1 MAHMKA
7 ILVPVE
13 RHTSRAVLGTVL
25 VVARVF
31 DSYIEGIATG
41 PSVPDVFVTDVG
53 TLPFLDPIN
62 RREWVTKAHQQFE
75 AVMTAHSVP
84 PRPEQPNGLCYGWHG
99 DELVDDD
106 ALGCRGRAFD
116 LTVVSKAGSRRD
128 EPRMA
133 TVESAL
139 FDSGRP
145 VLIVPPSAP
154 EPPALGDTIVVSWNG
169 STETARAISFAMP
182 LLVRARQVPVLTVK
196 GATVEGPSSEQIAA
210 TLRLHGVPAT
220 ALTREDERRS
230 PGATILA
237 QARELRAD
245 LLVKGAYTQS
255 RLRQM
260 IFGGPTQHILEHA
273 ELPVLMAH

>member
-1 MAHMKA
+1 MKA

-13 RHTSRAVLGTVL
+13 QHTSRAVLGSAL
-25 VVARVF
+25 VIARAF
-31 DSYIEGIATG
+31 DSYVEGIATG
-41 PSVPDVFVTDVG
+41 PNVPDVIVTDVA
-53 TLPFLDPIN
+53 TLPILDPIN
-62 RREWVTKAHQQFE
+62 RREWATKARQQFG
-75 AVMTAHSVP
+75 AWMTAHSVP
-84 PRPEQPNGLCYGWHG
+84 PRSGEPHGLCYGWHG

-116 LTVVSKAGSRRD
+116 LMVVSKAGSRRD

-154 EPPALGDTIVVSWNG
+154 EPAALGDTIVVSWNG
-169 STETARAISFAMP
+169 STETARAVSFAMP
-182 LLVRARQVPVLTVK
+182 FLVRARRVVVLTVK
-196 GATVEGPSSEQIAA
+196 GATVEGPSGKQIAA

-220 ALTREDERRS
+220 ALTKEDERRS

-237 QARELRAD
+237 QARELGAD

-255 RLRQM
+255 RIREL
-260 IFGGPTQHILEHA
+260 IFGGATRHILQHA
-273 ELPVLMAH
+273 NLPVLMAH

>member
-1 MAHMKA
+1 MVSQSVP
-7 ILVPVE
+7 LRPVE
-13 RHTSRAVLGTVL
+13 PH
-25 VVARVF
+25 
-31 DSYIEGIATG
+31 
-41 PSVPDVFVTDVG
+41 
-53 TLPFLDPIN
+53 
-62 RREWVTKAHQQFE
+62 
-75 AVMTAHSVP
+75 
-84 PRPEQPNGLCYGWHG
+84 GLCFGWHG

-169 STETARAISFAMP
+169 STETARAVSFAMP
-182 LLVRARQVPVLTVK
+182 FLVRARQVTVLTVK
-196 GATVEGPSSEQIAA
+196 GALVDGPSGEQIAA
-210 TLRLHGVPAT
+210 MLRLHGVPAT
-220 ALTREDERRS
+220 ALPREDERRS

-237 QARELRAD
+237 QAQELGAD

-255 RLRQM
+255 RIREL
-260 IFGGPTQHILEHA
+260 IFGGATRHILEHTD
-273 ELPVLMAH
+273 LPVLIAH

>member
-1 MAHMKA
+1 MKA

-13 RHTSRAVLGTVL
+13 QHTGPAVLHTAL
-25 VVARVF
+25 TVARRF
-31 DSYIEGIATG
+31 DSYIEGLALG
-41 PSVPDVFVTDVG
+41 PTVPDVVITDVG
-53 TLPFLDPIN
+53 SLPILNPDN
-62 RREWVTKAHQQFE
+62 RREMAQTARQRFE
-75 AVMTAHSVP
+75 AWMTTHSVP
-84 PRPEQPNGLCYGWHG
+84 PRSGEPHGLCFGWHG
-99 DELVDDD
+99 DELIDDD

-116 LTVVSKAGSRRD
+116 LIVVARPGSGRD

-133 TVESAL
+133 TVEAAL

-145 VLIVPPSAP
+145 VLLVPPSAP
-154 EPPALGDTIVVSWNG
+154 EPASTLGETIVVSWNG

-182 LLVRARQVPVLTVK
+182 FLLKARRVVVLTVK
-196 GATVEGPSSEQIAA
+196 GATVEGPSGAEIAA
-210 TLRLHGVPAT
+210 MLRLHGVAAT
-220 ALTREDERRS
+220 ALTHEDERRS

-237 QARELRAD
+237 QARELGAD

-255 RLRQM
+255 RIRQL

>member
-1 MAHMKA
+1 MKA

-13 RHTSRAVLGTVL
+13 QHTGPAVFHAALT
-25 VVARVF
+25 VARIF
-31 DSYIEGIATG
+31 DSYLEGIASA
-41 PSVPDVFVTDVG
+41 PSVPEFIIADVG
-53 TLPFLDPIN
+53 ILPDLNPKH
-62 RREWVTKAHQQFE
+62 RQEWVRTARRQFE
-75 AVMTAHSVP
+75 AWMTAQNVP
-84 PRPEQPNGLCYGWHG
+84 LCSGEPRGLCYGWHG
-99 DELVDDD
+99 DEVVDDD

-116 LTVVSKAGSRRD
+116 LIVVSRAGSKRD

-139 FDSGRP
+139 FDSGQP
-145 VLIVPPSAP
+145 VLVVPPSA
-154 EPPALGDTIVVSWNG
+154 EPVRLGDTIVVSWNG

-182 LLVRARQVPVLTVK
+182 FLVRARRVVVLTVK
-196 GATVEGPSSEQIAA
+196 GATVEGPSGEQIAA

-220 ALTREDERRS
+220 ALTKEDERRS

-237 QARELRAD
+237 QAQELGVD

-273 ELPVLMAH
+273 ELPVLMAY